1 MCLSLADHK
10 KRDYRTIAD
19 LESSQK
25 HTHARTHESEI
36 YLPMPVLEPVTIATR
51 LESFMLC
58 LRAIAEKKT
67 STATVHS
74 ETDAM
79 ATTFRRGGM

>member
-10 KRDYRTIAD
+10 KRDYRLQI

-25 HTHARTHESEI
+25 HTHTHESEI

-51 LESFMLC
+51 LESFILC
-58 LRAIAEKKT
+58 LRAIAEKET